1 MEPCVIIY
9 VALDCSPPPLSP
21 RVPQDSVLE
30 PHTQVNACFERI
42 GAQRTLDHSGMD
54 VSYVLPSQC
63 ASPLLSCPHPDSL
76 SSF

>member
-30 PHTQVNACFERI
+30 LHTQVNACFERI
-42 GAQRTLDHSGMD
+42 GAQKTLDPSGMD

-63 ASPLLSCPHPDSL
+63 ASPLTQLSTP
-76 SSF
+76 